1 MQPFVQQSSV
11 ALDVPKSRVTLRG
24 IVAERRLTEAEC
36 NRVVLAARAFP
47 VAPAQVVGNPHLPR
61 FRMGDVRKV
70 MPEGEDALW
79 VYRQLL
85 DIAEAENEAHFL
97 LKLDGIARPPEYVE
111 YVPGNG
117 HFDWHDDYSHEGDH
131 SPRKLTVIFQLSS
144 GDDYE
149 GGDFQAWGVPVETL
163 SRQRGSVLVLPSFVP
178 HRVTP
183 VTRGM
188 RRILVA
194 WISGPRLC

>member
-1 MQPFVQQSSV
+1 MHPFSQQSS
-11 ALDVPKSRVTLRG
+11 ATLDVPKSSITLRG
-24 IVAERRLTEAEC
+24 IVAERRLTDAESD
-36 NRVVLAARAFP
+36 RVIQVSRTFP
-47 VAPAQVVGNPHLPR
+47 VAPPQVVGDAHLPR

-70 MPEGEDALW
+70 MPDGDEALW

-85 DIAEAENEAHFL
+85 SIAAAENASHFL
-97 LKLDGIARPPEYVE
+97 LQLDGITRPPEYVE

-131 SPRKLTVIFQLSS
+131 SPRKLTIIFQLSS

-149 GGDFQAWGVPVETL
+149 GGDFQSWGVPVETL

-183 VTRGM
+183 VTQGM

>member
-1 MQPFVQQSSV
+1 MHPFSQQSSV
-11 ALDVPKSRVTLRG
+11 NLDVPKSSITLRG
-24 IVAERRLTEAEC
+24 IVAERRLTAAEC
-36 NRVVLAARAFP
+36 DRVIRAARSFP
-47 VAPAQVVGNPHLPR
+47 VAQPQVVGDAHLPR

-70 MPEGEDALW
+70 LPDNEEALW
-79 VYRQLL
+79 VYQQLL
-85 DIAEAENEAHFL
+85 AIAEEENRSHFL
-97 LKLDGIARPPEYVE
+97 LNLDGITRPPEYVE

-131 SPRKLTVIFQLSS
+131 SPRKLTIIFQLSS

-149 GGDFQAWGVPVETL
+149 GGDFQSWGVPVETL
-163 SRQRGSVLVLPSFVP
+163 SRERGSVLVLPSFVP

-194 WISGPRLC
+194 WISGPRLG